1 MAGPKPQRACGR
13 SVHHTLPLF
22 CDEGTEAGAKAPGP
36 ASWVSEAARSI
47 HPPAEC
53 PLRGYCPHTKLH
65 LLGKE
70 STKEKLQTLGVRIN
84 NECLSDLDGV
94 TLYVSVGTESRPK

>member
-1 MAGPKPQRACGR
+1 MRAPRPVPKPQD
-13 SVHHTLPLF
+13 LPPGYQKLQ
-22 CDEGTEAGAKAPGP
+22 EAYTPT
-36 ASWVSEAARSI
+36 
-47 HPPAEC
+47 AEY